1 MDWKSK
7 ERFQSIDNAAIYRIL
22 GQCKKKRLMLF
33 SGKALNKYLG
43 HVGN

>member
-22 GQCKKKRLMLF
+22 GQCKKKETAYVILR
-33 SGKALNKYLG
+33 
-43 HVGN
+43 